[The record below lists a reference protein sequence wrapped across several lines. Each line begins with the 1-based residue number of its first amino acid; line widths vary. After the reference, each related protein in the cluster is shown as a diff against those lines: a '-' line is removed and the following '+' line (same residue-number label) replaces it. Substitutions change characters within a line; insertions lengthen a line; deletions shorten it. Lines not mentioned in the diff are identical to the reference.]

1 MKVIIRKQFV
11 PNFYYRELFQ
21 KLQSSHQ
28 GLKSMEDYHKEM
40 EIAMIRDKVVED
52 MKATMTRFLNGLN
65 GKTTN
70 VVELQHFIVLEDVIH
85 MDMKMER

>member
-52 MKATMTRFLNGLN
+52 MKATMTRFLNRLN
-65 GKTTN
+65 GEITN

>member
-1 MKVIIRKQFV
+1 MKVIIRKKFI
-11 PNFYYRELFQ
+11 PNFYYRQLFQ

-28 GLKSMEDYHKEM
+28 GLRSMEDYHKEM

-65 GKTTN
+65 GEITN
-70 VVELQHFIVLEDVIH
+70 VVELQHFIVLEDMIH

>member
-21 KLQSSHQ
+21 KLQNSHQ

-52 MKATMTRFLNGLN
+52 MKATMTRFLNRLN
-65 GKTTN
+65 GEITN

>member
-1 MKVIIRKQFV
+1 MK
-11 PNFYYRELFQ
+11 
-21 KLQSSHQ
+21 
-28 GLKSMEDYHKEM
+28 
-40 EIAMIRDKVVED
+40 IAMIRDKVVEG

-65 GKTTN
+65 GEITN